1 MDKYLLTIIGSYVD
15 TYYEVKQYPE
25 EGDFTHTTFIG
36 TSAGGA
42 PFNVAAIAASKGV
55 NVKALDMLGKQ
66 DDTTKFI
73 LDECKR
79 LNINADN
86 IQIKDNVTNG
96 KVIIFN
102 SNKNRTMFLVDP
114 IRPTY
119 IVDEKMQELLNNA
132 TYIYTLQHMINRSFD
147 NIEPLMLAKSKGA
160 KILID
165 GSSKYDDPDKVK
177 ELYQLVDGLFI
188 NETNYERLKC
198 ASEFDPIEKIIS
210 NDGFVC
216 ITNGSVGATLYT
228 KKETIFEPALNNIN
242 VVDTTGAG
250 DGFAGAFI
258 SSLLKGLD
266 CASALKIATVNGAY
280 ACTIYGG
287 LGGVCSMDELE
298 RFSKEHGY
306 GI

>member
-1 MDKYLLTIIGSYVD
+1 MDNYLLTIIGSYVD

-42 PFNVAAIAASKGV
+42 PFNVGAVAASKGV
-55 NVKALDMLGKQ
+55 NVKTLDMLGKQ

-79 LNINADN
+79 LKINTDN

-96 KVIIFN
+96 KIIIFN

-119 IVDEKMQELLNNA
+119 VVDEKMQELLNNA
-132 TYIYTLQHMINRSFD
+132 TYIYTLQHVINRSFD
-147 NIEPLMLAKSKGA
+147 SIEPLLEAKRKGA

-177 ELYQLVDGLFI
+177 QLYQLVDGLFI

-210 NDGFVC
+210 KDGFVC

-228 KKETIFEPALNNIN
+228 NKQTIFEAALKVN

-250 DGFAGAFI
+250 DGFPGGFI
-258 SSLLKGLD
+258 SCLLKGLD
-266 CASALKIATVNGAY
+266 YAAALKVATINGAY
-280 ACTIYGG
+280 ACTIQGG
-287 LGGVCSMDELE
+287 LGGVCSIDELE
-298 RFSKEHGY
+298 RFSKENGY
-306 GI
+306 GSI